1 MGTWGIVTN
10 VTSPT
15 CLALKSTSVVC
26 SWRTIAAFSVIDD
39 EAAAAANGS
48 SNGDVVVV
56 VVVVSRMSILVTE
69 CILNFCFDSNL
80 NFLYLLSVQNQNV
93 NNKPWRPQV

>member
-39 EAAAAANGS
+39 EAENGS
-48 SNGDVVVV
+48 SNGDVVV
-56 VVVVSRMSILVTE
+56 VVVVSRMSILVTD
-69 CILNFCFDSNL
+69 CILNFYFDSNL
-80 NFLYLLSVQNQNV
+80 NFLYL
-93 NNKPWRPQV
+93 